1 MLANWFYW
9 HLDPE
14 LRARY
19 GDDVQVILTIDNA
32 GCHPPDLN
40 SVLDYVVLIQ
50 PMDQGVLLPVN
61 KNSFCEN
68 HKDSDF
74 NGVLEMNSYVSCIQ
88 RKP

>member
-1 MLANWFYW
+1 MGRAGQGRAGQGRAGKE
-9 HLDPE
+9 E
-14 LRARY
+14 LCIYKSR
-19 GDDVQVILTIDNA
+19 
-32 GCHPPDLN
+32 
-40 SVLDYVVLIQ
+40 
-50 PMDQGVLLPVN
+50 VLLPVN